1 MISEIVPEGSK
12 DILPILIPFR
22 YEENQYPTGINAYP
36 KKRLRVIKN
45 IPLERSVQLIEK
57 KMRLKIWITVYDTI
71 EFQYKLE
78 NANSFQTK
86 NSGYELLG
94 EIQMQIKNT
103 MQHPV
108 RITAVVMKQVFSKV

>member
-57 KMRLKIWITVYDTI
+57 KMRLKIISCCFVKKKKHLIVTVIIYFI
-71 EFQYKLE
+71 KLE
-78 NANSFQTK
+78 TDVISNRLKLSTK
-86 NSGYELLG
+86 CRK
-94 EIQMQIKNT
+94 IK
-103 MQHPV
+103 
-108 RITAVVMKQVFSKV
+108 F